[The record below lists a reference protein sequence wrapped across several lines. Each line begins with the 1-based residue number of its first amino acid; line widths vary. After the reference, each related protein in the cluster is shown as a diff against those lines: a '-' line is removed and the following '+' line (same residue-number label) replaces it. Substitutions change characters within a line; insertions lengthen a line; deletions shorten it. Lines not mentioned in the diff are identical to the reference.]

1 MESKR
6 SDEPR
11 KQATPAGDSELAFGA
26 AIRGHIAVEG
36 DLSEARNAVRESSLQ
51 GDQLAVDG
59 SQSHAV
65 AAGLEL
71 GVSLLGLPVHFGFAS
86 RPHEALN
93 DGQGGD
99 DATDPGHGSRVAR
112 KASSDCRAAA
122 RQTNET
128 EHAVEPLVQA
138 LVQSIENAPVL
149 DVHDGFVGGSFVGPA
164 GSSFGHSSSFG
175 FTGGEGLRDGGTCDR
190 PSPFSMGG
198 PFKALDG
205 VEAPT
210 VAKCDRPPLQARGA
224 PRHIRLTY
232 ALADAPP
239 VRLDGIWPSTSAA
252 IAWACEQGAIVAA
265 AKVLP

>member
-11 KQATPAGDSELAFGA
+11 KQATPAGDGQLAFGA

-36 DLSEARNAVRESSLQ
+36 DLCKAGNSVRESSLQ
-51 GDQLAVDG
+51 GNQLCVDV
-59 SQSHAV
+59 SHAHPR
-65 AAGLEL
+65 AARLEL

-164 GSSFGHSSSFG
+164 GSSFGHSLSFG
-175 FTGGEGLRDGGTCDR
+175 FTGGGLRDGGTCDR

-198 PFKALDG
+198 PFKALLGCGDRI
-205 VEAPT
+205 VTKE
-210 VAKCDRPPLQARGA
+210 DRPPLQARGE

-232 ALADAPP
+232 ALAEGPAI
-239 VRLDGIWPSTSAA
+239 RIDGIWHSTSEA
-252 IAWACEQGAIVAA
+252 ITWACDQGAIVAA